1 MKIKILLRIILF
13 FSLGALLWTAHQN
26 GNMPAFDKLFPM
38 ASSKE
43 LQKDNNKL
51 SKNSN
56 SELKQ
61 FLLPQKFESL
71 IDYLYQD
78 RTDKFNVQFF
88 STLLNSQG
96 IEHHVV
102 KKIQRDPKISSHSEF
117 NIFSGIANSNQKT
130 SFKYAIFLKKTDDR
144 SELLKFIFS
153 VNSTQPA
160 SILEIIM
167 EKLTSHNWIRN
178 LENKQNIEFKNKQN
192 KTIIIS
198 SVQGTSAL
206 ETQILIDYQSQ
217 DSFPIQFAKLI
228 PDSAFNK
235 MEISF

>member
-1 MKIKILLRIILF
+1 M
-13 FSLGALLWTAHQN
+13 
-26 GNMPAFDKLFPM
+26 
-38 ASSKE
+38 
-43 LQKDNNKL
+43 
-51 SKNSN
+51 
-56 SELKQ
+56 
-61 FLLPQKFESL
+61 
-71 IDYLYQD
+71 
-78 RTDKFNVQFF
+78 
-88 STLLNSQG
+88 
-96 IEHHVV
+96 
-102 KKIQRDPKISSHSEF
+102 
-117 NIFSGIANSNQKT
+117 
-130 SFKYAIFLKKTDDR
+130 
-144 SELLKFIFS
+144 IFS